1 MKVIKSID
9 EMLQNFIQTFFVKY
23 KYENR
28 GLMKKFRIDSRL
40 NLELDEEKWCECFLF
55 KACLNRCAQIIIMR
69 ILEDRGLIY
78 SKMNRS
84 GIEKWKQLV
93 QNLGSSYHLLFD
105 IGQQD
110 LVADENKKI
119 NSIFRKSDYDIFVV
133 DGELANIVIHYSA
146 DLNLSDISQEELIGI
161 LRKIYSLEQ
170 REEWKLEEFYK
181 EAPALTYLLSIEK
194 EDFTFWNRIK
204 G

>member
-1 MKVIKSID
+1 MRVIKSMD

-40 NLELDEEKWCECFLF
+40 NLELDEERWCERFLF

-69 ILEDRGLIY
+69 ILEDRGLIC

-84 GIEKWKQLV
+84 GIEKWQQLV

-133 DGELANIVIHYSA
+133 DDELANIVIHYSA
-146 DLNLSDISQEELIGI
+146 DLNLSDITQEELIGI

-181 EAPALTYLLSIEK
+181 EAPALTYLISLEK
-194 EDFTFWNRIK
+194 EDFTF
-204 G
+204 